1 MILNQDLREIKLKLI
16 FKMDIIYLPLLQNN
30 NWIILVF
37 VLILSLLVVLKK
49 LFKSEFKQ
57 QITTIFKKVWLEK
70 ITPEY
75 AIVLNF
81 YNFIFVVILSLCLAF
96 IILYIQKNF
105 IGVLPEND
113 FYFYLKTSGI
123 ILLFFILKLFLNL
136 FFSLL
141 FNLNNIILKIIYI
154 KSSYLNFLTL
164 VLIIWLP
171 FIFFM
176 TNHQVIIFY
185 FGMSISLILSLYFYF
200 LILKINLKLAIKYF
214 VYFIL
219 YLCTLEI
226 APIILLYSVFISK
239 N

>member
-1 MILNQDLREIKLKLI
+1 MNIT
-16 FKMDIIYLPLLQNN
+16 YLPLLQNN

-49 LFKSEFKQ
+49 LFKSQFKQ
-57 QITTIFKKVWLEK
+57 QTMAVFKKVWLEK
-70 ITPEY
+70 ITPEFV
-75 AIVLNF
+75 IIINF

-96 IILYIQKNF
+96 IILFIKKNF
-105 IGVLPEND
+105 IAVLPEND
-113 FYFYLKTSGI
+113 FYFYLKTSVI
-123 ILLFFILKLFLNL
+123 MLLFFILKLFLNL

-141 FNLNNIILKIIYI
+141 FNLNSVILKIIYI
-154 KSSYLNFLTL
+154 KSFYLNFLTL

-185 FGMSISLILSLYFYF
+185 FGMSISVILALYFYF

>member
-1 MILNQDLREIKLKLI
+1 ME
-16 FKMDIIYLPLLQNN
+16 IIYKPLLQNN

-37 VLILSLLVVLKK
+37 VLILSLLVVLKQ
-49 LFKSEFKQ
+49 LYKSQFKQ
-57 QITTIFKKVWLEK
+57 QTMAIFKKVWLEK
-70 ITPEY
+70 INPEY
-75 AIVLNF
+75 AIIINF

-96 IILYIQKNF
+96 VILFIQKNF
-105 IGVLPEND
+105 LAVLPEND
-113 FYFYLKTSGI
+113 FYFYLKTSAI
-123 ILLFFILKLFLNL
+123 LLLFFILKLLINL

-141 FNLNNIILKIIYI
+141 FNLNNVILKIIYI

-176 TNHQVIIFY
+176 TEHQIIIFY
-185 FGMSISLILSLYFYF
+185 FGVTISVIFAFYFYF

-219 YLCTLEI
+219 YLCALEI
-226 APIILLYSVFISK
+226 APIILLYRVFISK